1 MDPETTTANK
11 SNQRGAWVLW
21 ISVII
26 MFLIVISAWTILIK
40 VAKENP
46 VETIDL
52 EAKRSD

>member
-1 MDPETTTANK
+1 MDPETTIANK